1 MKKRIVIA
9 MLVSA
14 TMLTG
19 CSLFQKNVTTGTEVE
34 GKEIP
39 IEEDVVPEET
49 DNTTSNETTSGTEI
63 AKHYRK
69 IAGEWTIVAVG
80 NHKIDKDEM
89 PYLVFSAKDKCIYGN
104 NSCNVINGGFTM
116 GEGKTITFTNII
128 STMMAC
134 PDMKTESAINKA
146 IGDACTYSYST
157 IDGIVHL
164 SIYDKNGNRVLK
176 LRKHN
181 LSAING
187 AWTVKEIN
195 GESFGKNGV
204 KITIDTD
211 QLKLHGN
218 SGCNIING
226 CIVLDPK
233 KKNAIQFQ
241 DIASTRMMCPEINLE
256 TKLLVALESVEY
268 FSVEKSSEVILLDNK
283 MKKIIVLK
291 RLNLEQ

>member
-1 MKKRIVIA
+1 

-89 PYLVFSAKDKCIYGN
+89 PYLVFSAKDKRIYGN

-187 AWTVKEIN
+187 AWTVK
-195 GESFGKNGV
+195 
-204 KITIDTD
+204 
-211 QLKLHGN
+211 
-218 SGCNIING
+218 
-226 CIVLDPK
+226 
-233 KKNAIQFQ
+233 
-241 DIASTRMMCPEINLE
+241 
-256 TKLLVALESVEY
+256 
-268 FSVEKSSEVILLDNK
+268 
-283 MKKIIVLK
+283 
-291 RLNLEQ
+291 